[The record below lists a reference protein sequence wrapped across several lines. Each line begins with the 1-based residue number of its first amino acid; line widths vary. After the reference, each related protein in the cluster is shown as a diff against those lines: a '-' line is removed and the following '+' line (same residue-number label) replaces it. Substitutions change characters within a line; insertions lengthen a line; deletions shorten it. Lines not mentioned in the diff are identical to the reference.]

1 MNTFFDYD
9 GFPQMQGDPA
19 LEAELNKCKTSEERE
34 RVVNQYIAAKVKV
47 ALISLAVLIVLM
59 LFAALIA
66 ILHK

>member
-47 ALISLAVLIVLM
+47 ALISLVVLIVLM